1 MQVRLEYESS
11 GKGTQ
16 HAVCGLSADFW
27 QVKEARISVL
37 GAELQMLH
45 SVTIEP
51 PAPSRGDSPQ
61 FCSEHV
67 AIPTTEACR
76 AILIDII
83 SGGCCVCLFTRLAQS
98 FLSGGHACVRVAFS
112 QPSA

>member
-1 MQVRLEYESS
+1 MMRLLCAGLPCIPTLIVSWCCEWILLMQVRLEYESP

-37 GAELQMLH
+37 GANLQTLH

-51 PAPSRGDSPQ
+51 PAPSRGEPPE

-67 AIPTTEACR
+67 SIPTTEPCR
-76 AILIDII
+76 AILID
-83 SGGCCVCLFTRLAQS
+83 V
-98 FLSGGHACVRVAFS
+98 LSG
-112 QPSA
+112 